1 MMRKYS
7 KEDNDRANSELRL
20 YLSEGLT
27 YHQAAKKVA
36 EKSPISIIS
45 LRHKAY
51 QIAVSEGYFSGHGRQ
66 HKELTTHG
74 LLLTK
79 CQEKLKSNGY
89 TIIVEQNEIRK
100 FMESRGSKGNPDL
113 IGMRGSEIL
122 LVEILERVKHL
133 GTFIDQLERY
143 AKIGKLAIV
152 LPIDTTNIQVWG
164 RQELS

>member
-1 MMRKYS
+1 MRKYS
-7 KEDNDRANSELRL
+7 KEDNDRADSELRL
-20 YLSEGLT
+20 YLSEGFT

-36 EKSPISIIS
+36 EKSPISVMS

-51 QIAVSEGYFSGHGRQ
+51 QIAVSEGYFSNHGRQ
-66 HKELTTHG
+66 HNELTTHG
-74 LLLTK
+74 LLLTR
-79 CQEKLKSNGY
+79 CQKKESNGY
-89 TIIVEQNEIRK
+89 TVVVEQNEIRK

-113 IGMRGSEIL
+113 IGMRGPEIL
-122 LVEILERVKHL
+122 IVEILERVKHL

-152 LPIDTTNIQVWG
+152 LPIDTTNIQIWG